1 MHIVFV
7 CCVYY
12 VYVLICAYMYLHY
25 VCLYITPVCIH
36 VMHACLC
43 VFHVCICVCICLCVC
58 MCIIHVHVRVCVYMC
73 GLIFLTLLS
82 STLPIKTSLDL
93 AIFHYN
99 NLLEGEFLEERVNLF
114 KGSSYTLLDSFSKC
128 WDNALQGNQ
137 TVWRLWGGALQTP
150 DCRACKHPGIVR
162 TLRFVTMSEASCAFP
177 TAEFGL
183 LLLLLLLLSR
193 FSRVRLCATP
203 ETAAHQAPPSLGLA
217 WRFPKD
223 LVEASWDGT
232 EFSFR
237 KLPPTILCFPLHWG
251 RLHRFQAAVQASLAL
266 LMGGSPKISLY
277 I

>member
-1 MHIVFV
+1 MPYICVYYSCVYTYAMHIVFV

-128 WDNALQGNQ
+128 
-137 TVWRLWGGALQTP
+137 
-150 DCRACKHPGIVR
+150 
-162 TLRFVTMSEASCAFP
+162 
-177 TAEFGL
+177 
-183 LLLLLLLLSR
+183 
-193 FSRVRLCATP
+193 
-203 ETAAHQAPPSLGLA
+203 
-217 WRFPKD
+217 
-223 LVEASWDGT
+223 
-232 EFSFR
+232 
-237 KLPPTILCFPLHWG
+237 
-251 RLHRFQAAVQASLAL
+251 
-266 LMGGSPKISLY
+266 
-277 I
+277 